1 MIFLFF
7 TGCSQSRIG
16 RNNDCEFSNALDAA
30 IAWKT
35 VIRFGM
41 SQVPNFADVVGASG
55 DAPGFYQTSLLG
67 FDAADDYGWGYAAGE
82 FAGGADSGWDLCV
95 AV

>member
-1 MIFLFF
+1 
-7 TGCSQSRIG
+7 
-16 RNNDCEFSNALDAA
+16 
-30 IAWKT
+30 
-35 VIRFGM
+35 M